1 MKETVYRKKGVERRR
16 ARKLHYR
23 FKPSKEKAMSD
34 LDILSREIEDYL
46 KVYAINDE
54 ARYVIAPLI
63 AKKSLEMNHLYQDLG
78 FKSRVQMGAYMAHH
92 FPNLA
97 ALKPKDKLWKKFLY
111 DAIGKVAP
119 ACATCNDQE
128 HCFSCLIA
136 EASA

>member
-1 MKETVYRKKGVERRR
+1 
-16 ARKLHYR
+16 
-23 FKPSKEKAMSD
+23 MSE
-34 LDILSREIEDYL
+34 LDVMCHEIENYL
-46 KVYAINDE
+46 KKYAMDDE

-78 FKSRVQMGAYMAHH
+78 FKSRTQMGAYMSEH
-92 FPNLA
+92 FPGLA
-97 ALKPKDKLWKKFLY
+97 RLKPKEKLWKKFLY

-128 HCFSCLIA
+128 HCFTCILA

>member
-1 MKETVYRKKGVERRR
+1 MKEVFHVKKWVYKQR
-16 ARKLHYR
+16 ARKLHYL

-34 LDILSREIEDYL
+34 LDTLCREIEDYL
-46 KVYAINDE
+46 KKYAIDDE
-54 ARYVIAPLI
+54 ARYVIAPHI

-78 FKSRVQMGAYMAHH
+78 FKSRVQMGAYMAKH
-92 FPNLA
+92 FPRLA
-97 ALKPKDKLWKKFLY
+97 QLKPKDKLWKKFLY

-128 HCFSCLIA
+128 HCFTCLIA